1 MADDVCSVDAYSS
14 SDASTSSSFTS
25 ASTGDSQTCEPPPPA
40 SRPCD
45 IDDIILNAFANT
57 RQRSYRLAGGRFT
70 PETVSPGTR
79 AISLRGVDGGAPRQ
93 RQLEVVGDRRGSA
106 AVTRIRVMV
115 HPLAAHDSSH
125 VLVTVDR
132 PGQADLVRRC
142 PSDTNFDF
150 EVYRAGS
157 DSVLGYIFERF
168 FTLHLDPARYRISV
182 DSCGIRNSG
191 RPVGSGHVDVL
202 VYPYD
207 QYTLT
212 LTVPPIGRRSYAR
225 SSSRS
230 VTGTTRTGTERTGA
244 GGTARSESTT
254 TERDGT
260 VTRERSSTS
269 EGYTISRRDSS
280 TPLGDGSTL
289 DVGTLVAEE
298 ADPDSPS
305 LELKKNGAAEDV
317 SANIT
322 AIIRVLSNVER
333 AISDLRTFI
342 RNMVPQVGFRFEASI
357 SFMQGS
363 LSMTWG
369 WKEHTD
375 HQVYFGWAA
384 SISMWIFKIGL
395 TLSFGIS
402 AGPAT
407 IRVLGEINDAGLNVT
422 TTWDLRRPGRPV
434 LPPTARGLLTIPLEV
449 RGEAVLD
456 MYVTRLSAAA
466 GVRSGFNVEGGSRLN
481 SSLNVEMYASV
492 VWTGLD
498 AFVRTEAPGEGTSE
512 DVYHLI
518 DQSEIYTGTVPI

>member
-1 MADDVCSVDAYSS
+1 MAGETCSADTYSS
-14 SDASTSSSFTS
+14 SDSATSSSFSS
-25 ASTGDSQTCEPPPPA
+25 ASTGDSQTCEAPPPA

-45 IDDIILNAFANT
+45 IDDIILNAIANT

-70 PETVSPGTR
+70 PEAVTPGTR
-79 AISLRGVDGGAPRQ
+79 AISLCGVDAGAPRQ
-93 RQLEVVGDRRGSA
+93 RQLEVVGERRGA
-106 AVTRIRVMV
+106 TAVTRIRVMV

-157 DSVLGYIFERF
+157 DSALGSLFERF

-191 RPVGSGHVDVL
+191 RPVGSGHLDVL

-225 SSSRS
+225 SRS
-230 VTGTTRTGTERTGA
+230 TTATGTTRTATERTGA

-269 EGYTISRRDSS
+269 EGYTVSRRDSS

-289 DVGTLVAEE
+289 DVSTLEAEA
-298 ADPDSPS
+298 ADPDSPT

-317 SANIT
+317 TANIT
-322 AIIRVLSNVER
+322 AIIRTLSSVER
-333 AISDLRTFI
+333 AVAAI
-342 RNMVPQVGFRFEASI
+342 RELMRNFVPQVGFRFEASI

-466 GVRSGFNVEGGSRLN
+466 GVRSGFNVEGGSRLS
-481 SSLNVEMYASV
+481 SSLNVEMYATIT
-492 VWTGLD
+492 WTGLD

-512 DVYHLI
+512 DVYHII
-518 DQSEIYTGTVPI
+518 DQSEIYSGTVPI